1 MENRKYYRR
10 LDVIRI
16 ISCILVFLYHLNIL
30 KGGYLAVCT
39 FFTLSGYL
47 ECMSAL
53 KKEEFSIK
61 KYYINRLKKIYL
73 PLMIVVFITVL
84 IVKFSSVTWMNLKPE
99 TLSVALGYNN
109 FWQLSA
115 NLDYFTRNVNSPFTH
130 FWFISILMQFD
141 LVFPII
147 FVILRKID
155 KKVKDNIYT
164 AVVLLLML
172 VTTGV
177 FCYMSKTQDIM
188 RVYYSTI
195 ARSFSILFGVYIAL
209 VHYEYRIKFSPKFK
223 THNVLI
229 FTLYCVLLVTLCIFV
244 SNESKYYAIFMI
256 LTTFITTRLIKYS
269 TIQHERSESFN
280 KIINM
285 LARSTYEIYLVQYP
299 VIFFMKNSLIDDTL
313 KVILTIIITV
323 IISYVIHFFIS
334 TKSKVANKIKII
346 LLVAIIV
353 FGSLIV
359 ITEQDSKE
367 EMKELE
373 NKLSEN
379 TKIMEERNK
388 KFLESTTIEDNE
400 NKKNTSKAKTK
411 TTNNIINNTTNNSVE
426 KNSNTTNIST
436 KNETSTNSKITGTDE
451 KTIAE
456 QIKKLPVV
464 GIGDSVMLDAI
475 NEFYKKFPSGY
486 FDGKIS
492 RSLYAA
498 QDVVKNLKSK
508 GKLGNVLI
516 LCLATNGDYS
526 DTINKNFMKLVG
538 NRDIFW
544 ITAVGADDPKFNQKF
559 KKFAANY
566 PNIHLVEWD
575 VEGKKHPE
583 YFYKDGVHMK
593 EGKGMK
599 AYVDFIYQS
608 VFNYYLEKAKVENK

>member
-1 MENRKYYRR
+1 MEKREYYRR
-10 LDVIRI
+10 LDIIRI
-16 ISCILVFLYHLNIL
+16 ISCILVLFYHLNIL

-39 FFTLSGYL
+39 FFTLGGYL
-47 ECMSAL
+47 ECISAL
-53 KKEEFSIK
+53 KKDQFSIK

-84 IVKFSSVTWMNLKPE
+84 VAKFSKSIVWINLKPE
-99 TLSVALGYNN
+99 TLSVAFCYNN

-141 LVFPII
+141 LLFPII

-155 KKVKDNIYT
+155 KKAKDKIS
-164 AVVLLLML
+164 AVIALLLML

-195 ARSFSILFGVYIAL
+195 ARSFSILFGIYMAL
-209 VHYEYRIKFSPKFK
+209 VHYEFRIRFSPSLKK
-223 THNVLI
+223 HNTLI
-229 FTLYCVLLVTLCIFV
+229 FSVYTSLLIALCIFV

-269 TIQHERSESFN
+269 IIQNEKSEKIN
-280 KIINM
+280 KTVNM

-299 VIFFMKNSLIDDTL
+299 VIFFMKNALIDDTL
-313 KVILTIIITV
+313 KVFLTIVITV
-323 IISYVIHFFIS
+323 IISYVLHLFIS
-334 TKSKVANKIKII
+334 TKSKFANKIKII
-346 LLVAIIV
+346 VLATIFV

-359 ITEQDSKE
+359 ITEKDNKE

-373 NKLSEN
+373 NLLSEN

-388 KFLESTTIEDNE
+388 MFLKSTREE
-400 NKKNTSKAKTK
+400 KTVK
-411 TTNNIINNTTNNSVE
+411 SMTTNNQI
-426 KNSNTTNIST
+426 SNTTTEKTSSNTNSST
-436 KNETSTNSKITGTDE
+436 KNETTTNTTITGTDE

-464 GIGDSVMLDAI
+464 GIGDSVMLDAV
-475 NEFYKKFPSGY
+475 NEFYKKFPNGY

-498 QDVVKNLKSK
+498 QDVVKNLKNK

-526 DTINKNFMKLVG
+526 DTISKNFMKLVG
-538 NRDIFW
+538 NREIFW
-544 ITAVGADDPKFNQKF
+544 VNAVGADDPKFNQKF
-559 KKFAANY
+559 KKFAENY
-566 PNIHLVEWD
+566 PNIHIVEWD
-575 VEGKKHPE
+575 VEAKQHPE
-583 YFYKDGVHMK
+583 YFYSDKVHMK
-593 EGKGMK
+593 PGKGMK
-599 AYVDFIYQS
+599 AYVDCIYRS
-608 VFNYYLEKAKVENK
+608 IYNYYK